1 MPSSHSEVLLECV
14 DLRKSFNR
22 RTVRGGYT
30 TLKTQL
36 VQAFSRR
43 RYKEAM
49 ELQKLNVLKG
59 LSFTVSRG
67 ETVGIIGRNGAG
79 KSTLLKIL
87 TGIYKPT
94 SGTITRHGRISALL
108 ELGAGFHPEFSGR
121 ENIYMNG
128 MILGLSRKELEARE
142 QSIIDFA
149 EMQDFIDAPVRTY
162 SSGMYMR
169 LAFAVAVNVDP
180 DILIIDEVLSVGDEH
195 FQRKSKAKLDEFKHK
210 GIGIILV
217 THDLGTVRQ
226 WCNRAIWLHEGT
238 VADDGEP
245 AEVVAKYRDKVAE
258 DENTT
263 KVDHQVHHIE
273 AIGEALVEEPAK
285 SEPQVSPEP
294 QATPPAPQPKRH
306 GDKQATIESLR
317 VLDRSGVERSVFSTN
332 DAVTIEITYEFRPGA
347 ESSQKTFGVALIS
360 ASGDWLF
367 GTNTN
372 IDKTSLAL
380 TRRGVV
386 TCQLERLPIVA
397 IDVRLDVAIEDCEGR
412 PHDYWIDARRLDFV
426 AKDDRVGSIRTDV
439 EWQAKSLT

>member
-1 MPSSHSEVLLECV
+1 MPSRDSEVLLECV

-238 VADDGEP
+238 VADDGDP

-258 DENTT
+258 DENKTRPQPT
-263 KVDHQVHHIE
+263 PPVD
-273 AIGEALVEEPAK
+273 L
-285 SEPQVSPEP
+285 VSPTPSSEQPPEP
-294 QATPPAPQPKRH
+294 SPVLIADTATPKRH
-306 GDKQATIESLR
+306 GDKRATIEAVR
-317 VLDRSGVERSVFSTN
+317 VVDKEGQERSVWVTN
-332 DAVTIEITYEFRPGA
+332 DSLTVEIDYKIHDSENVEA
-347 ESSQKTFGVALIS
+347 KSFGVALIA
-360 ASGDWLF
+360 ASGEWLF
-367 GTNTN
+367 GTNTK
-372 IDKTSLAL
+372 IDKVRFHDLAP
-380 TRRGVV
+380 RGTIRCRLASVPVV
-386 TCQLERLPIVA
+386 GSA
-397 IDVRLDVAIEDCEGR
+397 VRLDVAIEDPEGR
-412 PHDYWIDARRLDFV
+412 PHDYWIDVLRLDFV
-426 AKDDRVGSIRTDV
+426 AKDDRVGSFRTDV
-439 EWQAKSLT
+439 EWQAA